1 MATFVLILGGLVA
14 GSFVSAWLHRLRT
27 GVSVAVGRSACP
39 RCGHQLAWF
48 DLLPVASWLML
59 RGRCR
64 YCREPISWQ
73 YPALELALALLFS
86 LTPLGAGWVA
96 AAVYLAA
103 SLLLVAAATYDAR
116 WMELPDLVSWMLLAI
131 GALRLIGDGT
141 LTGEWGAVLL
151 NGFVGAA
158 VAGGFFGLQ
167 YFASRGRW
175 IGSGDV
181 ILGVA
186 AGLLVGWPGSLLA
199 LVVAYVVGGIVA
211 TPLLAMKRRGWS
223 SAVAFGP
230 FIALGTW
237 VALRYGQPLTQALGW
252 T

>member
-1 MATFVLILGGLVA
+1 MATLVLVVAGSVA

-27 GVSVAVGRSACP
+27 GASVAVGRSACP
-39 RCGHQLAWF
+39 SCGHQLAWY
-48 DLLPVASWLML
+48 DLLPLASWLML

-64 YCREPISWQ
+64 YCSQRISWQ
-73 YPALELALALLFS
+73 YPALELTLALLFA
-86 LTPLGAGWVA
+86 LAPVGAGGVA
-96 AAVYLAA
+96 VAVYLAA

-116 WMELPDLVSWMLLAI
+116 WMELPDSISWLLLAI
-131 GALRLIGDGT
+131 GVLRLVGDSLG
-141 LTGEWGAVLL
+141 TGEWGSVLL
-151 NGFVGAA
+151 NGIVGAA

-167 YFASRGRW
+167 YLLSRGRW

-199 LVVAYVVGGIVA
+199 LVVAYVVGGVVA

-237 VALRYGQPLTQALGW
+237 VALRYGQPLTQLLGW